1 MVCIVSMMLLSLVMM
16 RNRFRHAKLS
26 HNLDLDYKKIGD
38 RAGDVGD
45 AVRIV
50 VDVTLAYGDDKLIQ
64 AHKVV
69 TLAMGI

>member
-1 MVCIVSMMLLSLVMM
+1 MVSLMLLLLVMM

-50 VDVTLAYGDDKLIQ
+50 VDVTLAYSDNKLIQ
-64 AHKVV
+64 AHIVI
-69 TLAMGI
+69 TLAMGRC

>member
-1 MVCIVSMMLLSLVMM
+1 MVSLMLLLLVMM

-26 HNLDLDYKKIGD
+26 HNLELDYKKIGD
-38 RAGDVGD
+38 RAGEVGA

-50 VDVTLAYGDDKLIQ
+50 VDVTLAYGDDRLIQ

-69 TLAMGI
+69 TLAIGR